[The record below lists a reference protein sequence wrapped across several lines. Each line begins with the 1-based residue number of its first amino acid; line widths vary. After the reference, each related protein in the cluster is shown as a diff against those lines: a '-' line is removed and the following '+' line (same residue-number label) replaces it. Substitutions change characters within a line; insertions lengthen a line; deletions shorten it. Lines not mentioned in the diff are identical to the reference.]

1 MDSFQRAQRFDPGP
15 RRLNRGM
22 STGRSGPLIAM
33 PSDAVERR
41 TSTPTDEV
49 DVIAVGAQGLTAPGF
64 RARVLLLRRDLAEHG
79 VRLEPCALFT
89 EAEAGAFAGG
99 GLRGRVIVLQRARR
113 RLARRLS
120 ETQGVHSVALIQRQ
134 ADFVPSLQL
143 ERRAAAGRRLI
154 WDVDDAIW
162 LDASRAAGGHRL
174 AVLKGTA
181 RKVRWLASRAE
192 HVVAANDYLAD
203 YLSRYSSRVAI
214 VPSVVET
221 RAVRPRRHD
230 DRKELI
236 LGWIGSST
244 TAPYL
249 LSLSDVVSRVARE
262 LPDRTVTLLLVGGT
276 MRPGGGFAVESVP
289 WSVETEQE
297 ALGRI
302 DVGLMPM
309 PNNNWTRG
317 KSAYKALQ
325 YMSAAIPVVA
335 DDVGIASSV
344 IESGKAGFVVRSEE
358 EWVEALLTLARSV
371 PVRTRLGEHGR
382 RRVEENYSVT
392 RWAPVVADILRGES

>member
-1 MDSFQRAQRFDPGP
+1 
-15 RRLNRGM
+15 
-22 STGRSGPLIAM
+22 
-33 PSDAVERR
+33 
-41 TSTPTDEV
+41 
-49 DVIAVGAQGLTAPGF
+49 
-64 RARVLLLRRDLAEHG
+64 
-79 VRLEPCALFT
+79 
-89 EAEAGAFAGG
+89 
-99 GLRGRVIVLQRARR
+99 
-113 RLARRLS
+113 
-120 ETQGVHSVALIQRQ
+120 
-134 ADFVPSLQL
+134 
-143 ERRAAAGRRLI
+143 
-154 WDVDDAIW
+154 
-162 LDASRAAGGHRL
+162 
-174 AVLKGTA
+174 
-181 RKVRWLASRAE
+181 
-192 HVVAANDYLAD
+192 
-203 YLSRYSSRVAI
+203 
-214 VPSVVET
+214 
-221 RAVRPRRHD
+221 
-230 DRKELI
+230 
-236 LGWIGSST
+236 
-244 TAPYL
+244 
-249 LSLSDVVSRVARE
+249 
-262 LPDRTVTLLLVGGT
+262 
-276 MRPGGGFAVESVP
+276 VESVP